1 MVGVTEEELCCT
13 TLPEVY
19 VVVFS
24 TQILLGCQPSK
35 RFIGLAVSYRMAW
48 SCRQRSGRGMALSSG
63 HTSGNFAPRGSVALV
78 PVTQRRRTHGGPGGP
93 GDSEDTL
100 ENTWA
105 RSYQDLHTEWL
116 THEMPVSAR
125 KRAKGGEFKERL
137 KMRKEDDR
145 SHLVNLFLTAR
156 ASSIEF
162 APAFGAPACGVGQS
176 ILQWWAPWFKDC
188 LEGAEKFTCA

>member
-1 MVGVTEEELCCT
+1 
-13 TLPEVY
+13 
-19 VVVFS
+19 
-24 TQILLGCQPSK
+24 
-35 RFIGLAVSYRMAW
+35 
-48 SCRQRSGRGMALSSG
+48 MALSSG

-78 PVTQRRRTHGGPGGP
+78 PVTQRWRTHGGPGGP

-162 APAFGAPACGVGQS
+162 APAFGAPAFGVGQS

-188 LEGAEKFTCA
+188 LEGAVPDNYNAKNRPKWFSGEVTAYAGTFRVIYAGRAHEGHCYDTY